1 MRIFKRGAVIVEI
14 AKGRIIFPSS
24 SDSVRGVVIGEENAG
39 IVVLEVIDSMDPMV
53 LSQELPNFTSGQPL
67 LCTWPI
73 CSLRIEEN
81 GQVLGDL
88 YSAYEDADFAHH
100 TQHSQ
105 PGVRKRA
112 YFSTKR
118 KLKTEEEKLS
128 SRLKRTADKKLQDA
142 NILSD
147 MMKGCSCDERCCQS
161 WSVERGDSKKGAK
174 QGYHGNTGT
183 YKPRESTIH
192 AEAILKKI
200 LSEMSEPLPHLNFD
214 NSNSNGTDSL
224 YHRLPS
230 CYDKQDIYTEHSIRM
245 EHRGGRKLS
254 RGKFYDMWNKKF
266 ANFDFHKKSA
276 FARCTECEKFKV
288 WLTRDQNEETRKG
301 YEVDRQKHLQLQM
314 SGRSCYYSHNQL
326 AIDEPS
332 LYKSSI
338 HDGMDSNKT
347 AVPRLDNYV
356 KALSEVGMPVPVK
369 IAGILNRGH
378 GPPSIAHVSI
388 GGLWRSDPNFTVT
401 SIAKYLRDCEDF
413 DGDMRE
419 DLAFEKELEHPL
431 LNAFMNKDIFSKI
444 VVGADSLLR
453 RETSSSES
461 GLLDKPFKKLPPTF
475 YIQLDNS
482 GKDNKNWI
490 MMAFFSEL
498 DNKPMYQFQEVYGGP
513 WLPTCEDS
521 FWRRLDRKSK
531 TDFSVVPPLD
541 QEPFS
546 SGMASNHAATE
557 DIVTYLKAYI
567 KHIKSI
573 RDKTNPSSECYET
586 DTSII
591 AYWENIKS
599 LFEKPKGWP
608 TNAGLPLKEGFW
620 PRTNYGTRYK
630 RPGNQII
637 ITSTPEDDI
646 LAQEAEEELAER
658 NQLFVGNLAEME
670 RERFVPIVDIESGVM
685 LLIRPSDDFVVK
697 DCFWV
702 AKAVSGVIRQ
712 RKPSDLISMY
722 EVKVEWY
729 RPKHRLSN
737 ATDAQRYNQCLRNTQ
752 EWEKDPSPFEEEFLY
767 VNANAC
773 VHQWKSK
780 SRSEK
785 LKIPESILRI
795 ARDMLDRIAQEE
807 I

>member
-1 MRIFKRGAVIVEI
+1 
-14 AKGRIIFPSS
+14 
-24 SDSVRGVVIGEENAG
+24 
-39 IVVLEVIDSMDPMV
+39 
-53 LSQELPNFTSGQPL
+53 
-67 LCTWPI
+67 
-73 CSLRIEEN
+73 
-81 GQVLGDL
+81 
-88 YSAYEDADFAHH
+88 
-100 TQHSQ
+100 
-105 PGVRKRA
+105 
-112 YFSTKR
+112 
-118 KLKTEEEKLS
+118 
-128 SRLKRTADKKLQDA
+128 
-142 NILSD
+142 
-147 MMKGCSCDERCCQS
+147 
-161 WSVERGDSKKGAK
+161 
-174 QGYHGNTGT
+174 
-183 YKPRESTIH
+183 
-192 AEAILKKI
+192 
-200 LSEMSEPLPHLNFD
+200 
-214 NSNSNGTDSL
+214 
-224 YHRLPS
+224 
-230 CYDKQDIYTEHSIRM
+230 M
-245 EHRGGRKLS
+245 EHRGGSKLS

-288 WLTRDQNEETRKG
+288 WLTRDRNEEIRKD

-356 KALSEVGMPVPVK
+356 KALSGVGMSVPVK

-388 GGLWRSDPNFTVT
+388 GGLWRSDPNFIVT

-413 DGDMRE
+413 DGDMRG

-431 LNAFMNKDIFSKI
+431 LNAFMNKDIFSKT

-453 RETSSSES
+453 RETTS
-461 GLLDKPFKKLPPTF
+461 GRLDKPFNKLPPTF

-482 GKDNKNWI
+482 GKDNKNWV

-498 DNKPMYQFQEVYGGP
+498 VIRGVFKTVFMSFLIVGHTHEDVDAFFSKDNKPMYQYQEVYGGP

-521 FWRRLDRKSK
+521 LWKRLDRKSK

-541 QEPFS
+541 QEPLS

-599 LFEKPKGWP
+599 LFEEPKGWA

-620 PRTNYGTRYK
+620 PRTNHGTGYK
-630 RPGNQII
+630 RPRNQII
-637 ITSTPEDDI
+637 ITSTPKDDI

-670 RERFVPIVDIESGVM
+670 RKRFVPIVDIEPSVM
-685 LLIRPSDDFVVK
+685 LLIRPSDGFVVQ

-702 AKAVSGVIRQ
+702 AKAVSDVIRQ
-712 RKPSDLISMY
+712 RKPSDPVSMY

-767 VNANAC
+767 VNASAC

>member
-1 MRIFKRGAVIVEI
+1 MVMR
-14 AKGRIIFPSS
+14 
-24 SDSVRGVVIGEENAG
+24 
-39 IVVLEVIDSMDPMV
+39 
-53 LSQELPNFTSGQPL
+53 QEFPNFTSGQPH
-67 LCTWPI
+67 LCRWSI

-105 PGVRKRA
+105 AGVRKRA

-128 SRLKRTADKKLQDA
+128 DRLKRRADKKLLDA

-161 WSVERGDSKKGAK
+161 WCVEEVKEVRKEIYGVKFEEKLDLIYQKINASQARTDGLVLCYNG
-174 QGYHGNTGT
+174 Q
-183 YKPRESTIH
+183 
-192 AEAILKKI
+192 AILKKI
-200 LSEMSEPLPHLNFD
+200 LSEMSEPMPHLNFD
-214 NSNSNGTDSL
+214 NSNNNGTDSL

-245 EHRGGRKLS
+245 ENQGGSKLS

-288 WLTRDQNEETRKG
+288 WLTRDRNEETRKG

-314 SGRSCYYSHNQL
+314 FGRSCYYSHNQL

-332 LYKSSI
+332 LHKSSI

-356 KALSEVGMPVPVK
+356 KALSGVGMHVSVK
-369 IAGILNRGH
+369 IVGILNQEH

-413 DGDMRE
+413 DGDMRG
-419 DLAFEKELEHPL
+419 DLAFEKKLEHPL
-431 LNAFMNKDIFSKI
+431 LNAFMNKDIFSKT

-453 RETSSSES
+453 RKTSSSES
-461 GLLDKPFKKLPPTF
+461 GLPDKPFNKLPPTF

-482 GKDNKNWI
+482 GIDNKNWV

-498 DNKPMYQFQEVYGGP
+498 
-513 WLPTCEDS
+513 
-521 FWRRLDRKSK
+521 RLDRKSK
-531 TDFSVVPPLD
+531 TDFSVVPLPD

-586 DTSII
+586 DSSII

-599 LFEKPKGWP
+599 LFEEPK
-608 TNAGLPLKEGFW
+608 
-620 PRTNYGTRYK
+620 
-630 RPGNQII
+630 
-637 ITSTPEDDI
+637 EDDI
-646 LAQEAEEELAER
+646 VAQEAEEELAER
-658 NQLFVGNLAEME
+658 NQLFFGNLAEME
-670 RERFVPIVDIESGVM
+670 RERFVPIVDIVPSVM

-702 AKAVSGVIRQ
+702 AKAISGVIRQ
-712 RKPSDLISMY
+712 RKPSDPISMY

-729 RPKHRLSN
+729 HPKHRLSI

-752 EWEKDPSPFEEEFLY
+752 E
-767 VNANAC
+767 
-773 VHQWKSK
+773 
-780 SRSEK
+780 
-785 LKIPESILRI
+785 
-795 ARDMLDRIAQEE
+795 
-807 I
+807 